1 MADMW
6 MNVDVTLSEVPVNLM
21 PLIDDTDF
29 KTVEDAVAYNASG
42 MDLRWN
48 FVTTAGVYTS
58 TAVTPTTGGDYDWT
72 HQGDG
77 MYTIGIPASGG
88 ASINNDTEGF
98 GWFTG
103 RITGV
108 LPFRGP
114 VIGFRAAALND
125 ALIDGG
131 DNLDVNVTQIEGADP
146 SDTIRDAVVDDAT
159 RIDASALNTATGTTI
174 PAILDD
180 TDLID
185 DATSGLAKIAA
196 DVAAILV
203 DTGTTLDGKLNTI
216 DMVVDGIKA
225 VTDALPD
232 AGALTSLATASA
244 LATVDSKVDSI
255 LADTNEL
262 QTDWAD
268 GGRLDLI
275 LDSRASQSSVDTI
288 DGIVDAILVDTAE
301 IGAAGAGLTAIPWN
315 ASWDAEVQSEVDD
328 ALKALALD
336 HLVSA
341 SVSGSDVADNSIIA
355 KLVSKSATADW
366 DSYDNTTDSLEALRD
381 RGDAAWI
388 TATSVTVSDK
398 TGFSLASDG
407 LDAITAWTVD
417 LTGDITGNLSGSV
430 GSVTG
435 NVGGNVTGSVG
446 SIATG
451 GITAASFG
459 AGAITATVIATDA
472 IDADALAADAIAEI
486 KATVDT
492 AISDAS
498 LATAAALATVD
509 ANVDSVLEDT
519 GTTLPATLATIAGY
533 IDTEIAAIDNVV
545 NAIKVT
551 TDKLDDTLED
561 DNGTYRFTTNALE
574 QAPSGGEGGTSD
586 WTADEKTAIR
596 AILGIPSSGTTPDD
610 PTAGILNTIRD
621 AVAVVDGNVDSILE
635 DTGTTLPALIDA
647 LPTAAENAD
656 AVLDEALSGHTT
668 AGTLGKAIADIETDA
683 AAILADTSTDGVVVA
698 PGSKSGYSLAADQS
712 GVTIG
717 TVNALGT
724 QAKADVNAEVD
735 SALSDYDP
743 PTKAELDSGLDALND
758 LDAAGIRAAVG
769 LATANLDTQLS
780 TINAV
785 VDAIL
790 DDTGTSGVVV
800 STFTTA
806 GKAEIQQEA
815 ADALTAY
822 DPPTYAELEARTL
835 AAASYA
841 TAANQATIAG
851 YLDTEVAAILAAVD
865 TEVAAI
871 KAKTD
876 NLPASPASTGDI
888 PTASDIATAVFTTP
902 MSESYAA
909 QGEEFTLAQFS
920 YIVHQSLFDS
930 SRAGTT
936 WTIKKLDKSTTA
948 ATVTYDDADNPTG
961 ASRAT

>member
-1 MADMW
+1 MRK
-6 MNVDVTLSEVPVNLM
+6 NVAGQKICCQMVSASDGSAFTGSVTVYVTGDAGTQAVGSVGSGAATHEGNGLYSYTPSQAETNYDHIAFTFVGAGAIPA
-21 PLIDDTDF
+21 
-29 KTVEDAVAYNASG
+29 TVQ
-42 MDLRWN
+42 
-48 FVTTAGVYTS
+48 VYTR
-58 TAVTPTTGGDYDWT
+58 
-72 HQGDG
+72 H
-77 MYTIGIPASGG
+77 
-88 ASINNDTEGF
+88 
-98 GWFTG
+98 
-103 RITGV
+103 
-108 LPFRGP
+108 
-114 VIGFRAAALND
+114 D
-125 ALIDGG
+125 A
-131 DNLDVNVTQIEGADP
+131 NVTHIEGANP

-185 DATSGLAKIAA
+185 DATSGLAKIAT

-203 DTGTTLDGKLNTI
+203 DTGTTLDGKINTI
-216 DMVVDGIKA
+216 DTLVDGIKA

-366 DSYDNTTDSLEALRD
+366 DSYDNTADSLEALRD

-435 NVGGNVTGSVG
+435 NVGGNVIGSVG
-446 SIATG
+446 SVATG
-451 GITAASFG
+451 GITSASFA

-486 KATVDT
+486 NATVDT
-492 AISDAS
+492 AISDAG

-509 ANVDSVLEDT
+509 MVVD
-519 GTTLPATLATIAGY
+519 
-533 IDTEIAAIDNVV
+533 
-545 NAIKVT
+545 AIKVT

-561 DNGTYRFTTNALE
+561 DNGTYRFTANALE

-610 PTAGILNTIRD
+610 PTAGILDTIRN

-635 DTGTTLPALIDA
+635 DTGTTLPATLSTIDGVVDA
-647 LPTAAENAD
+647 IKVTTDKLDDTLELDNTVYRFTENALEQAPSGGSGSADWTDDEKTAIRSILGIPASGTTPDDPSTGILDTIRD
-656 AVLDEALSGHTT
+656 AVAVVDGNVNS
-668 AGTLGKAIADIETDA
+668 
-683 AAILADTSTDGVVVA
+683 ILADTGTDGVIVA
-698 PGSKSGYSLAADQS
+698 SFTTAAKAELQAEAADALAA
-712 GVTIG
+712 
-717 TVNALGT
+717 
-724 QAKADVNAEVD
+724 
-735 SALSDYDP
+735 YDP

-769 LATANLDTQLS
+769 LASANLDTQLS

-822 DPPTYAELEARTL
+822 DPPTNAELEARTL
-835 AAASYA
+835 PAASYA

-876 NLPASPASTGDI
+876 NLPASPAATGDI
-888 PTASDIATAVFTTP
+888 PTASDIATAVFTTA

-930 SRAGTT
+930 SRSGTT
-936 WTIKKLDKSTTA
+936 WTIKKLDQSTTA
-948 ATVTYDDADNPTG
+948 ATATFDDASNPTG
-961 ASRAT
+961 AARAT

>member
-6 MNVDVTLSEVPVNLM
+6 MNVDTTLSEVPVNLM
-21 PLIDDTDF
+21 PLIDATDF
-29 KTVEDAVAYNASG
+29 VTVEDAVAYNAPG

-77 MYTIGIPASGG
+77 MYTIKIPASGG

-114 VIGFRAAALND
+114 VIGFRAAAIND

-185 DATSGLAKIAA
+185 DATSGLAKIAT

-216 DMVVDGIKA
+216 YMVVDGIKA

-275 LDSRASQSSVDTI
+275 LDARASQSSVDTI
-288 DGIVDAILVDTAE
+288 GGNVDAILLDTAE

-446 SIATG
+446 SIAAG

-498 LATAAALATVD
+498 LATAAALTTVDTVVDAIKAVTDNLPDSGALTSLATASALATVD

-610 PTAGILNTIRD
+610 PTTGILNTIRD
-621 AVAVVDGNVDSILE
+621 AVAVVDGNVNS
-635 DTGTTLPALIDA
+635 
-647 LPTAAENAD
+647 
-656 AVLDEALSGHTT
+656 
-668 AGTLGKAIADIETDA
+668 
-683 AAILADTSTDGVVVA
+683 ILADTGTDGVIVA
-698 PGSKSGYSLAADQS
+698 SFTTAAKAELQAEAADALAA
-712 GVTIG
+712 
-717 TVNALGT
+717 
-724 QAKADVNAEVD
+724 
-735 SALSDYDP
+735 YDP

-769 LATANLDTQLS
+769 LASANLDTQLS

-815 ADALTAY
+815 ANALTAY
-822 DPPTYAELEARTL
+822 DPPTNAELEARTL
-835 AAASYA
+835 PAASYA

-876 NLPASPASTGDI
+876 NLPASPAATGDI
-888 PTASDIATAVFTTP
+888 PTASDIATAVFTTA

-909 QGEEFTLAQFS
+909 QGDEFTLAQFS

-936 WTIKKLDKSTTA
+936 WTIKKLDQSTTA
-948 ATVTYDDADNPTG
+948 ATVTYDDAENPTG
-961 ASRAT
+961 AARAT